1 MRRRE
6 FITLLGGAAWPLA
19 ARAQQAMPVVGYLIA
34 GPSRQGIAPLLAL
47 LRQILAEAGYVEER
61 NLTIESRYAEGQYD
75 RLPARWRRSWCNAR
89 QR

>member
-1 MRRRE
+1 
-6 FITLLGGAAWPLA
+6 
-19 ARAQQAMPVVGYLIA
+19 MPVIGYLIA
-34 GPSRQGIAPLLAL
+34 GPSRQGIAGLQAL
-47 LRQILAEAGYVEER
+47 FRQTLAEAGYVEGR